1 MYPALPVESMTGV
14 FQMLCYF
21 FTVVAAFVSF
31 MLVRH

>member
-1 MYPALPVESMTGV
+1 MYPSLPVESMAGG

-21 FTVVAAFVSF
+21 FTVVAAFISF